1 MNSFSP
7 SIPQFA
13 GGKLTQALQQIL
25 RDLWEILILKNFS
38 KSFFK
43 FAWHNQI
50 FKFKSIVISWVQLF
64 SIVSYFKYGKSWFSN
79 LWLLP
84 KTFSGVHN
92 NWPILKNLV
101 LNCCTPN
108 FQVYWQHNTNIQTRL
123 CNLTYFL
130 SIKHFNVLSYYA
142 ANYIRN
148 G

>member
-84 KTFSGVHN
+84 KDINILQCRLNSTYARYQCSFAWKHYEWLTPVESGSELIHIYV
-92 NWPILKNLV
+92 WCEWSEDKCL
-101 LNCCTPN
+101 LNVGNDATI
-108 FQVYWQHNTNIQTRL
+108 F
-123 CNLTYFL
+123 
-130 SIKHFNVLSYYA
+130 IK
-142 ANYIRN
+142 
-148 G
+148 